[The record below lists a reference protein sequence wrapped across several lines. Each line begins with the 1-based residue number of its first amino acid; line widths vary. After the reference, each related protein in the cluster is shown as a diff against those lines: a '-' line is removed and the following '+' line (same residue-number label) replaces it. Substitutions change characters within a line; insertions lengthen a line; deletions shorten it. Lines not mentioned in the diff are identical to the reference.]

1 MDFHQEVKAIADLVG
16 KFTKLAK
23 KKWIPKDLKE
33 GRFKG
38 WSLAKMKKRYSALTK
53 KEDKSKKEI
62 SEMRALALGIRFK
75 GGDVP
80 GGKKKK
86 GL

>member
-1 MDFHQEVKAIADLVG
+1 MKSRYNALV
-16 KFTKLAK
+16 
-23 KKWIPKDLKE
+23 
-33 GRFKG
+33 
-38 WSLAKMKKRYSALTK
+38 K
-53 KEDKSKKEI
+53 KEKKTKEEK
-62 SEMRALALGIRFK
+62 SEMSALALGIRMK

>member
-1 MDFHQEVKAIADLVG
+1 
-16 KFTKLAK
+16 
-23 KKWIPKDLKE
+23 
-33 GRFKG
+33 
-38 WSLAKMKKRYSALTK
+38 MKSRYNVLTK
-53 KEDKSKKEI
+53 KEKKSKEET
-62 SEMRALALGIRFK
+62 SEMRALALGIRMK